1 MIAEGIENGG
11 RRGDEG
17 HAGIV
22 VGRRFGGRGGQPG
35 ETVDSVGG
43 GARVDAGARQR
54 LGRERKLEL
63 GARDRRRGA
72 RAEEGSREGNYR
84 GVASHAGGGCR
95 STEPARTRVSGYGR
109 CVRCDS
115 AVGCGAGSLRWRW
128 HWRSKTGACG
138 GASLLML
145 AEMCLDEGGEGERE
159 GDGRRDR
166 ITKRRGGLSSLD
178 AGSRSWSW
186 QWQWQ
191 LSLGAGGGML
201 CFAGGKARGR
211 AVIRSWRREGDDSG
225 GVDSQGRPIELDP
238 ARCDAVQVVKAAG
251 VCLGAANL
259 GACFG
264 GSFGRWRAGSGQ
276 PTGAGVGCWWSG
288 R

>member
-1 MIAEGIENGG
+1 M
-11 RRGDEG
+11 RDTRGSSW
-17 HAGIV
+17 AGDL
-22 VGRRFGGRGGQPG
+22 GRGGEPG

-43 GARVDAGARQR
+43 RARVDAGARQR

-63 GARDRRRGA
+63 GARDRRRSA

-84 GVASHAGGGCR
+84 GVASHAGGCR
-95 STEPARTRVSGYGR
+95 STEPARTRVSEYGR

-128 HWRSKTGACG
+128 HWRSKTGRACG
-138 GASLLML
+138 VSLLML
-145 AEMCLDEGGEGERE
+145 AEMCLDEGGEGGREGE

-201 CFAGGKARGR
+201 CFAGGESSRTRRYSFLEAGGR
-211 AVIRSWRREGDDSG
+211 RQWRSR
-225 GVDSQGRPIELDP
+225 L
-238 ARCDAVQVVKAAG
+238 
-251 VCLGAANL
+251 
-259 GACFG
+259 
-264 GSFGRWRAGSGQ
+264 SGQ
-276 PTGAGVGCWWSG
+276 ANRVGPSAVRCSPGCQGGWCVLRG
-288 R
+288 C